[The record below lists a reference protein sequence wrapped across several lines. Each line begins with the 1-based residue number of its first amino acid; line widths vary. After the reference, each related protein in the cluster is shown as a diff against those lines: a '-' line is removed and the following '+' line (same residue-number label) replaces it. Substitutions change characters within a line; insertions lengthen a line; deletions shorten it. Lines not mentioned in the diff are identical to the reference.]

1 VLAYPFWVRTQPKGT
16 IAPDLGTSP
25 DRIAEALFGRT
36 KRSVLG
42 LLFGRPDDSF
52 YLREIVRLTGAG
64 TGAVQ
69 RELGELT
76 AAGLVRR
83 EVRGR
88 QVYFT
93 VDPESPV
100 YPELRSLVAKT
111 TGVVEV
117 LRKALRPF
125 VEKKLITIAFVYGSV
140 ATGKQGP
147 KSDVDLMVVGDA
159 PLAKLMPAVRTAQDE
174 LGREVNP
181 TTYQPREFRTRIR
194 ESSHFLRR
202 VMAGPKLMVVGT
214 PHDLARLAGKPMGS
228 AARAQPG

>member
-1 VLAYPFWVRTQPKGT
+1 MTATWLVPILGANATKEGT
-16 IAPDLGTSP
+16 IAPILGTAP
-25 DRIAEALFGRT
+25 DQVAQALFGRT

-69 RELGELT
+69 RELSQLT

-93 VDPESPV
+93 ANHEAPV

-111 TGVVEV
+111 TGVVDV
-117 LRKALRPF
+117 LRTALQPF
-125 VEKKLITIAFVYGSV
+125 VEKKSIILAFIYGSV

-147 KSDVDLMVVGDA
+147 KSDVDLMIIGDLSLSA
-159 PLAKLMPAVRTAQDE
+159 LIPALRKTQEE

-181 TTYQPREFRTRIR
+181 TIHKPREFRGKIR
-194 ESSHFLRR
+194 EDAHFLRR
-202 VMAGPKLMVVGT
+202 VLARPKVMVAGNP
-214 PHDLARLAGKPMGS
+214 DELARLAG
-228 AARAQPG
+228 